1 MSSLGENLVHA
12 RKKAG
17 LTQEEVGEKLGVSR
31 QTISKWELDETLPD
45 IRQAR
50 HLAQLYHTTLDDLM
64 DYDAQV
70 EEIQRVI
77 QHTSQ
82 ETQEKIDWTQLWG
95 QMYPVLTTYQQQVDV
110 SRYTGPLGDLLQDL
124 ESTYHYTPLDAFL
137 VLKDI
142 LGKMWTEQ
150 GPTGA

>member
-1 MSSLGENLVHA
+1 M
-12 RKKAG
+12 
-17 LTQEEVGEKLGVSR
+17 
-31 QTISKWELDETLPD
+31 
-45 IRQAR
+45 
-50 HLAQLYHTTLDDLM
+50 
-64 DYDAQV
+64 
-70 EEIQRVI
+70 I

-82 ETQEKIDWTQLWG
+82 ETQEKIDWNQLWG

-124 ESTYHYTPLDAFL
+124 EATYHYQPLDAFL

>member
-1 MSSLGENLVHA
+1 MSSLGENLIHA

-17 LTQEEVGEKLGVSR
+17 LTQEAVGEKLGVSR

-50 HLAQLYHTTLDDLM
+50 HLAQLHHTTLDDLM

-95 QMYPVLTTYQQQVDV
+95 LMYPVLTTYQQ
-110 SRYTGPLGDLLQDL
+110 
-124 ESTYHYTPLDAFL
+124 
-137 VLKDI
+137 
-142 LGKMWTEQ
+142 
-150 GPTGA
+150 

>member
-1 MSSLGENLVHA
+1 MSSLGQSLTRA
-12 RKKAG
+12 RKKQG
-17 LTQEEVGEKLGVSR
+17 LTQEQVGEKLGVSR

-82 ETQEKIDWTQLWG
+82 ETQEKIDWSKLWG
-95 QMYPVLTTYQQQVDV
+95 EMYPILNTYPQQVEA
-110 SRYTGPLGDLLQDL
+110 SRYTGPLEGLLQDL
-124 ESTYHYTPLDAFL
+124 RETYGYSPLDAFL
-137 VLKDI
+137 VLKDL
-142 LGKMWTEQ
+142 LGKLWTDK
-150 GPTGA
+150 G